1 LRLKNTI
8 FFLVQRIIYFLLY
21 PFITV
26 VSYLPFKVL
35 YVVSDITYIIMYK
48 IIKYRVDV
56 VSNNLQLAFPD
67 KSVSERK
74 LIEKKFYKHFA
85 DLFVE
90 MIKAFNMSKSVM
102 QKHFIF
108 NNVDVLNELLA
119 KNQNVIV
126 VGGHYANWEWVF
138 SLAML
143 TDAPPIA
150 TYLKINNPYF
160 EKMMLKN
167 RGRFGGKLIE
177 TKNLRKVLA
186 ELKEQNE
193 KYVLGLL
200 ADQSPQLHRT
210 KYWRNFLG
218 HGVPV
223 FVGPEELAKKY
234 NTAYVFID
242 ISKVKRGY
250 YQVDFQLLT
259 DTPNDYENYQLTDM
273 FIERLEKQIQRQPEY
288 YLWTHR
294 RFKHKDKKAKIAHR
308 LIKEN
313 LA

>member
-1 LRLKNTI
+1 
-8 FFLVQRIIYFLLY
+8 
-21 PFITV
+21 
-26 VSYLPFKVL
+26 
-35 YVVSDITYIIMYK
+35 MYK
-48 IIKYRVDV
+48 LIKYRVDI
-56 VSNNLQLAFPD
+56 VSQNLLLAFPE
-67 KSVSERK
+67 KSDEERK
-74 LIEKKFYKHFA
+74 QIEKMFYKHFA

-90 MIKAFNMSKSVM
+90 MIKAFNMSKSTM
-102 QKHFIF
+102 QKHFKF
-108 NNVDVLNELLA
+108 NNVEVLNGILA
-119 KNQNVIV
+119 HNQNVIV
-126 VGGHYANWEWVF
+126 IGGHYANWEWVF

-210 KYWRNFLG
+210 KYWRTFLG

-234 NTAYVFID
+234 NTAFVFIE
-242 ISKVKRGY
+242 IKKIKRGY
-250 YQVDFQLLT
+250 YQVDFELITKAPNDFDNYVLT
-259 DTPNDYENYQLTDM
+259 DI
-273 FIERLEKQIQRQPEY
+273 FIEKLEKQIQKRPEY

-308 LIKEN
+308 LLKDD

>member
-1 LRLKNTI
+1 MP
-8 FFLVQRIIYFLLY
+8 FGALY
-21 PFITV
+21 A
-26 VSYLPFKVL
+26 
-35 YVVSDITYIIMYK
+35 VSDFIYIIMYK
-48 IIKYRVDV
+48 LVAYRREV
-56 VSNNLQLAFPD
+56 VSQNLKLAFPD
-67 KSVSERK
+67 KSDEERK

-90 MIKAFNMSKSVM
+90 MIKAFNMSNKQI
-102 QKHFIF
+102 QKHFVF
-108 NNVDVLNELLA
+108 NNVEVLNDILA

-143 TDAPPIA
+143 TDAPPVA

-177 TKNLRKVLA
+177 TKKLRKTL
-186 ELKEQNE
+186 EKFKQNNEQ
-193 KYVLGLL
+193 YVLGLL

-210 KYWRNFLG
+210 KYWRTFLG

-234 NTAYVFID
+234 NNAYVFID

-250 YQVDFQLLT
+250 YEVDFELIT
-259 DTPNDYENYQLTDM
+259 SNPNDFDDYQLTD
-273 FIERLEKQIQRQPEY
+273 ILIDKIEKQIRKQPEY

-308 LIKEN
+308 LLKQ
-313 LA
+313 

>member
-1 LRLKNTI
+1 MP
-8 FFLVQRIIYFLLY
+8 FGALY
-21 PFITV
+21 A
-26 VSYLPFKVL
+26 
-35 YVVSDITYIIMYK
+35 VSDFIYIIMYK
-48 IIKYRVDV
+48 LVAYRREV
-56 VSNNLQLAFPD
+56 VLQNLKLAFPD
-67 KSVSERK
+67 KSDEERK

-90 MIKAFNMSKSVM
+90 MIKAFNMSNKQI
-102 QKHFIF
+102 QKHFVF
-108 NNVDVLNELLA
+108 NNVEVLNDILA

-143 TDAPPIA
+143 TDAPPVA

-177 TKNLRKVLA
+177 TKKLRKTL
-186 ELKEQNE
+186 EKFKQNNEQ
-193 KYVLGLL
+193 YVLGLL

-210 KYWRNFLG
+210 KYWRTFLG

-234 NTAYVFID
+234 NNAYVFID

-250 YQVDFQLLT
+250 YEVDFELIT
-259 DTPNDYENYQLTDM
+259 SNPNDFDDYQLTD
-273 FIERLEKQIQRQPEY
+273 ILIDKIEKQIRKQPEY

-308 LIKEN
+308 LLKQ
-313 LA
+313 